1 MEKPVLSGSVAV
13 VTGGGHGMGAATANA
28 IAALGAEVIIT
39 GRKRD
44 ILENTAAD
52 IQKNGGRCT
61 PMECDVRQVA
71 SVDNLARQV
80 QEKFGRCDI
89 VVNNAGI
96 GTFNTPLH
104 QLPPDQFD
112 AVMETNLRGPYY
124 FIRAFAPMMIEA
136 KSGHIIN
143 ISSIAAHNPVK
154 NAAAY
159 AATKWGLNGLSV
171 SVAEELREHNIR
183 VSIVCPG
190 STDTSMMSRS
200 DRNKSRMLQSEDI
213 AHVVVTLVTQ
223 SPQSFISEVIIRP
236 TQKP

>member
-13 VTGGGHGMGAATANA
+13 VTGGGHGMGAAIAKA
-28 IAALGAEVIIT
+28 IAALGAEVVIT

-44 ILENTAAD
+44 VLESTAAD
-52 IQKNGGRCT
+52 IRKDGGRCT
-61 PMECDVRQVA
+61 PMECDVRQITA
-71 SVDNLARQV
+71 VDTLARQV
-80 QEKFGRCDI
+80 QEKFGHCDI

-124 FIRAFAPMMIEA
+124 FIRAFAPMMIAA

-143 ISSIAAHNPVK
+143 ISSIASHNPVK

-171 SVAEELREHNIR
+171 SVAEELREHNVR

-200 DRNKSRMLQSEDI
+200 DRNKSRMLQPEDI
-213 AHVVVTLVTQ
+213 AHVVATLVTQ